1 MLRLRPLATES
12 IFADHANYAI
22 IDCRATAGCLVV
34 ANHRVATHR
43 HCHLSYPTSR
53 YIPSTYVW
61 SGCRPT
67 AFTMEYASEDLSW
80 LHDCVE
86 DFGFNGTEVETG
98 FLEDKTLGQRD
109 YDAHPTGHTGF
120 VNEFVN
126 PADLHHVQRDASRT
140 SNQTGHTG
148 LPLEAQPSFMNTD
161 TEQLSAMD
169 EFFRLQGGWRPPV
182 PCNHCKRLRLQCFML
197 QTTAANP
204 NPITSCSS
212 CVALYRHCSLAGP
225 AKRQASTFE
234 TPNPVIG
241 QLHGVYEDQRAC
253 ELYQNRNGSNKPI
266 AEPMMRA
273 SKRSTS
279 QSKTSTRSLRLW
291 FGGHLEHPY
300 PTEHDRKQLASASG
314 LSRTQID
321 NWFSNAR
328 RRKKQSEQATSAAS
342 LEIHRQGS
350 PMPPKSTVDMT
361 PLERWQHSPPDAE
374 PAQFADIERAIDLA
388 SSGSSLDALQQVS
401 HYGYGDTPMSNI
413 DSDRVWHSLPGS
425 VDSSSATTSSCNSRL
440 SHASSGRSFR
450 EAILEGLSK
459 KPHRRSK
466 HSDFRCTECVR
477 TFTRKSDLLRH
488 ERAVHSRSNVT
499 WICSNL
505 VLPGEP
511 ATVWRISQPGPECAL
526 CGQPDP
532 DEKHLLSHEFV
543 ACADRNVSE
552 RTFTRKDH
560 LFQHL
565 EKFHRCRRKW
575 DGWSLDDAVDRLRHV
590 QDC

>member
-1 MLRLRPLATES
+1 MHNDGA
-12 IFADHANYAI
+12 
-22 IDCRATAGCLVV
+22 
-34 ANHRVATHR
+34 
-43 HCHLSYPTSR
+43 
-53 YIPSTYVW
+53 
-61 SGCRPT
+61 
-67 AFTMEYASEDLSW
+67 
-80 LHDCVE
+80 
-86 DFGFNGTEVETG
+86 
-98 FLEDKTLGQRD
+98 
-109 YDAHPTGHTGF
+109 
-120 VNEFVN
+120 NEFVN
-126 PADLHHVQRDASRT
+126 PADLHYVQGDVNRNSGL
-140 SNQTGHTG
+140 TGQVPALMETEM
-148 LPLEAQPSFMNTD
+148 LPLNTGA
-161 TEQLSAMD
+161 EELSAMD

-197 QTTAANP
+197 QTTVANP
-204 NPITSCSS
+204 NPVMACSS

-241 QLHGVYEDQRAC
+241 QLHGVYEDEHAC
-253 ELYQNRNGSNKPI
+253 EIYESREENTAVI
-266 AEPMMRA
+266 AEPTTRA
-273 SKRSTS
+273 NKRSS
-279 QSKTSTRSLRLW
+279 SRSKTNARPLRLW
-291 FGGHLEHPY
+291 FASHPEHPY
-300 PTEHDRKQLASASG
+300 PTEHNKEQLASASG

-350 PMPPKSTVDMT
+350 PMPQRPTMDMT

-374 PAQFADIERAIDLA
+374 PAQFADIERAIGLA
-388 SSGSSLDALQQVS
+388 SSTSSLDALQQAS
-401 HYGYGDTPMSNI
+401 HYDLGDMLISDF
-413 DSDRVWHSLPGS
+413 DSDGIWHSLPGS

-440 SHASSGRSFR
+440 SRTSSRRSFG
-450 EAILEGLSK
+450 ENSLEVLSR

-466 HSDFRCTECVR
+466 RSEFRCTECVR

-488 ERAVHSRSNVT
+488 ERAIHSRSKEI

-505 VLPGEP
+505 ILPGEP
-511 ATVWRISQPGPECAL
+511 TTVWRISQPGPECAL
-526 CGQPDP
+526 CGLPDP
-532 DEKHLLSHEFV
+532 DDKHFLSHEFV

-575 DGWSLDDAVDRLRHV
+575 DGWTLDGAVDRLRYV
-590 QDC
+590 QDR